1 MKKYVLSIDQGTT
14 SSRAILFDHEGRVCS
29 IAQREVECLF
39 PKPGWV
45 EADAL
50 GIWVSVIDVVNEVL
64 VKENV
69 TMDSVDSIGITNQR
83 ETSIIW
89 DKKTGLP
96 VYHAIVWQ
104 SRQSADICEQFE
116 SQKDFIHERTGLL
129 INPYFSASKIRF
141 ILDHIPD
148 GQKRAEA
155 GELMFGTVDCWIIY
169 KMTKGKVHAT
179 DASNASR
186 TMLYNI
192 NENKWDDELLK
203 LFNIPKAIL
212 PEVLPSSHKYGVA
225 SFFSNDVQIC
235 GVAGDQ
241 QAALF
246 GQTCYE
252 VGESKNTYGTGCF
265 MLLNIGDKPVLSK
278 KGLLT
283 TVAWQIG
290 TKVTYA
296 LEGSVF
302 VGGAVVQWL
311 RDQMRMFRNAS
322 ESEGYALNVKDT
334 NGMYFVP
341 AFVGL
346 GTPYWDDDA
355 RGAAFGMTRGTTK
368 DHFVRACLE
377 AIAYQCKDVFEVMKS
392 ETNCCLKN
400 LKVDGGATRNKF
412 LMQFQS
418 DILHTE
424 IKLPMCLETTALGV
438 AYLAGLASGFYKDLE
453 EIKSIH
459 SYQAIYKPEMDDQTV
474 KEKYNGWLKA
484 IEATRAFRQ

>member
-1 MKKYVLSIDQGTT
+1 MKKYILSIDQGTT
-14 SSRAILFDHEGRVCS
+14 SSRAILFDHDGRVCS

-45 EADAL
+45 EANAI

-64 VKENV
+64 VKENI

-96 VYHAIVWQ
+96 VYNAVVWQ
-104 SRQSADICEQFE
+104 SRQSADVCDKYEDKKE
-116 SQKDFIHERTGLL
+116 FIHSRTGLL

-141 ILDHIPD
+141 ILDRIPD
-148 GQKRAEA
+148 GQKRAEK
-155 GELMFGTVDCWIIY
+155 GELLFGTVDCWLIY
-169 KMTKGKVHAT
+169 KMTKGLVHAT
-179 DASNASR
+179 DVSNASR

-192 NENKWDDELLK
+192 NTNSWDDELLK
-203 LFNIPKAIL
+203 LFNIPREIL
-212 PEVLPSSHKYGVA
+212 PQVLPSSGDFGAA
-225 SFFSNDVQIC
+225 SFFANDVHIC

-246 GQTCYE
+246 GQTCYD

-265 MLLNIGDKPVLSK
+265 MLLNIGEKPILSHS
-278 KGLLT
+278 GLLT

-290 TKVTYA
+290 NKITYA

-311 RDQMRMFRNAS
+311 RDQMHMLHDAN
-322 ESEGYALNVKDT
+322 ESERYALEVKDT
-334 NGMYFVP
+334 NGVYFVP

-355 RGAAFGMTRGTTK
+355 RGSAFGMTRGTNK
-368 DHFVRACLE
+368 SHFIRACLE
-377 AIAYQCKDVFEVMKS
+377 AIAYQCKDVFEIMKK
-392 ETNCCLKN
+392 ETNCDLKS
-400 LKVDGGATRNKF
+400 LKVDGGATKNKF

-418 DILHTE
+418 DILNTQ
-424 IKLPMCLETTALGV
+424 IMLPKCLETTALGV
-438 AYLAGLASGFYKDLE
+438 AYLAGLASGFYKDLD

-459 SYQAIYKPEMDDQTV
+459 SYQAIFKPEME
-474 KEKYNGWLKA
+474 EKVAQKKYAGWQKA
-484 IEATRAFRQ
+484 IKATREFK

>member
-1 MKKYVLSIDQGTT
+1 MKKYILSIDQGTT
-14 SSRAILFDHEGRVCS
+14 SSRAILFDHDGRVCS
-29 IAQREVECLF
+29 MAQREVECLF

-69 TMDSVDSIGITNQR
+69 TIDSVDSIGITNQR

-104 SRQSADICEQFE
+104 SRQSADICDQYE

-148 GQKRAEA
+148 GQKRAEN
-155 GELMFGTVDCWIIY
+155 GELLFGTVDCWIIY

-179 DASNASR
+179 DATNASR

-192 NENKWDDELLK
+192 NTNQWDDELLK
-203 LFNIPKAIL
+203 LFNIPRSLL
-212 PEVLPSSHKYGVA
+212 PEVLPSSHHYGVA
-225 SFFSNDVQIC
+225 SFFSKDVEIC

-283 TVAWQIG
+283 TIGWQIG
-290 TKVTYA
+290 DKVTYA

-311 RDQMRMFRNAS
+311 RDQMRMFREAG
-322 ESEGYALNVKDT
+322 ESEKYALEVADT

-355 RGAAFGMTRGTTK
+355 RGSAFGMTRGTTNS
-368 DHFVRACLE
+368 HFVRACLE
-377 AIAYQCKDVFEVMKS
+377 AIAYQCKDVFEVMKQ

-400 LKVDGGATRNKF
+400 LKVDGGATKNKF
-412 LMQFQS
+412 LMQFQA
-418 DILHTE
+418 DILNTQ

-438 AYLAGLASGFYKDLE
+438 AYLAGLASGFYKDLD

-459 SYQAIYKPEMDDQTV
+459 SYQAIYEPKMSEEEV
-474 KEKYNGWLKA
+474 NEKYRGWLKA
-484 IEATRAFRQ
+484 IEATRVFKN

>member
-1 MKKYVLSIDQGTT
+1 MKKYLLSVDQGTT
-14 SSRAILFDHEGRVCS
+14 STRAILFDHNGHVCS

-45 EADAL
+45 EANAL
-50 GIWVSVIDVVNEVL
+50 NIWVSVIDVVNEVL

-83 ETSIIW
+83 ETAIIW
-89 DKKTGLP
+89 DKETGLP
-96 VYHAIVWQ
+96 VYHAVIWQ
-104 SRQSADICEQFE
+104 SRQSADICDQFADKKE
-116 SQKDFIHERTGLL
+116 FIHERTGLL

-141 ILDHIPD
+141 ILDHIPN
-148 GQKRAEA
+148 GQKRAEN
-155 GELMFGTVDCWIIY
+155 GELLFGTVDSWIIY

-186 TMLYNI
+186 TMLFNI
-192 NENKWDDELLK
+192 HTKEWDDELLK
-203 LFNIPKAIL
+203 LFNIPKCIL
-212 PEVLPSSHKYGVA
+212 PAVKPSSYKYGVA
-225 SFFSNDVQIC
+225 SFFSNEVEIC

-246 GQTCYE
+246 GQTCYD

-265 MLLNIGDKPVLSK
+265 MLLNTGSKAVLSK
-278 KGLLT
+278 NGLLT
-283 TVAWQIG
+283 TIAWQIG
-290 TKVTYA
+290 DKTTYA

-311 RDQMRMFRNAS
+311 RDQMHLLRDSA
-322 ESEGYALNVKDT
+322 ESEKYALEVPDT

-355 RGAAFGMTRGTTK
+355 RGSAFGMTRGTNK
-368 DHFVRACLE
+368 NHFVRACLE
-377 AIAYQCKDVFEVMKS
+377 AIAYQCKDVFEIMKNES
-392 ETNCCLKN
+392 HAKLKN
-400 LKVDGGATRNKF
+400 LKVDGGATKNKF

-418 DILHTE
+418 DILKTK
-424 IKLPMCLETTALGV
+424 IMLPSCLETTALGV
-438 AYLAGLASGFYKDLE
+438 AYLAGLASGYYKDLD

-459 SYQAIYKPEMDDQTV
+459 SYQAIYNPKMKDKEV
-474 KEKYNGWLKA
+474 EEKYAGWKKA
-484 IEATRAFRQ
+484 VEATIAFK